1 MIRSIRPAVP
11 VVCRVHASPL
21 SFPQG
26 PRMLRPAVLA
36 AARTQGF
43 TLIEVLV
50 VVVIL
55 GILAAVVV
63 PRFFDKPGQAR
74 QVAAKADVQALVT
87 ALNLY
92 RLDNFAY
99 PSTEQGLQALVT
111 KPGGAPEARN
121 WKSGGY
127 VDRLPKDPW
136 GRDYA
141 YLSPGQ
147 RGEIDVYSLGL
158 DGQPGGEG
166 ENADAG
172 NWGE

>member
-1 MIRSIRPAVP
+1 MIPARRTAVQS
-11 VVCRVHASPL
+11 RRAHA
-21 SFPQG
+21 
-26 PRMLRPAVLA
+26 R
-36 AARTQGF
+36 GF

-74 QVAAKADVQALVT
+74 ATVAKADVAQIVT

-92 RLDNFAY
+92 RLDNFVY
-99 PSTEQGLQALVT
+99 PSTDQGLQALVS
-111 KPGGAPEARN
+111 KPSGAPEARN
-121 WKSGGY
+121 WKAGGY
-127 VDRLPKDPW
+127 LDRMPKDPW
-136 GRDYA
+136 GRDYL

-147 RGEIDVYSLGL
+147 RGEIDVYTLGL
-158 DGQPGGEG
+158 DGQPGGDG
-166 ENADAG
+166 ENADIG

>member
-1 MIRSIRPAVP
+1 MSDMIVSDRPAVHAERP
-11 VVCRVHASPL
+11 FSPARGALRRVT
-21 SFPQG
+21 
-26 PRMLRPAVLA
+26 R
-36 AARTQGF
+36 GF

-63 PRFFDKPGQAR
+63 PRFFDKPGEARQAR
-74 QVAAKADVQALVT
+74 AKVDVQALVT

-99 PSTEQGLQALVT
+99 PSTEQGLNALVQ
-111 KPGGAPEARN
+111 KPGGAPDAPN

-127 VDRLPKDPW
+127 VNDLPKDPW
-136 GRDYA
+136 GRDYL

-147 RGEIDVYSLGL
+147 RGEIDVYTFGL
-158 DGQPGGEG
+158 DGQAGGEG
-166 ENADAG
+166 ENADVG
-172 NWGE
+172 NWGG

>member
-1 MIRSIRPAVP
+1 MIVTAQA
-11 VVCRVHASPL
+11 RVHL
-21 SFPQG
+21 G
-26 PRMLRPAVLA
+26 RPRPSAVRGA
-36 AARTQGF
+36 GGF

-63 PRFFDKPGQAR
+63 PRFFDKPGEAR

-87 ALNLY
+87 ALNMY
-92 RLDNFAY
+92 RLDNFVY
-99 PSTEQGLQALVT
+99 PSTEQGLQALVQ

-127 VDRLPKDPW
+127 LSSLPKDPW

-147 RGEIDVYSLGL
+147 HGEIDVYSLGL

-166 ENADAG
+166 ENKDVG
-172 NWGE
+172 NWEE